1 MKSTKVFYMGKRLR
15 DIYPHAT
22 AWQVFKYRV
31 HKFFEKLFVLA
42 IIGVIGYLIFLS
54 GGYFNPKEV
63 TLPPTQVIKE
73 VEIEA
78 PILDRIA
85 DCESGK
91 RLPSGKA
98 VKGSATHYDKN
109 GQVLVQGNDNKT
121 VDIGKNQINSYY
133 WGAEATKLGY
143 NLFIEEDNNA
153 MAKYIL
159 KNRGTGDWSASE
171 SCWR

>member
-31 HKFFEKLFVLA
+31 HKFLEKVFILA
-42 IIGVIGYLIFLS
+42 LIVGAGYLLFEA

-91 RLPSGKA
+91 RTPAGKG
-98 VKGSATHYDKN
+98 VKGSARHYGPS
-109 GQVLVQGNDNKT
+109 GQVLMTGNNNKS
-121 VDIGKNQINSYY
+121 VDVGKYAINSV
-133 WGAEATKLGY
+133 WFAKATELG
-143 NLFIEEDNNA
+143 LDLTKEEDNKA
-153 MAKYIL
+153 MATWIY